1 MEKKLHR
8 IAAAAS
14 VCTVTAL
21 FAACGGGGGGG
32 GGGLYSGKTTPAN
45 ITAESVKST
54 LASVTDIFP
63 SCSATGVTKTALD
76 TTPVLSVVKIAQK
89 MLPPT
94 VAKKSGKSVALLST
108 TAPPTKNGDC
118 GGTLSYPTYSHAGGD
133 TTMSVKWDNYCT
145 TDISTG
151 NKTTLNGTLS
161 AFDDGT
167 PGANG
172 PVTAKL
178 TASIPNLTV
187 VEKNAAGTIISSET
201 ITLSGFEYVPA
212 AGASSSDPTGTIKLS
227 SFEAVDNK
235 NNKQYKLENMNVT
248 TSKVG
253 AGAGADTQVTLSGRI
268 YRGTS
273 GYSDLATE
281 TPLVIDSNE
290 NLKAGAISFSAG
302 THKATLTAVP
312 GTGQTFTA
320 DVDGNPIA
328 GAQLTCSG
336 L

>member
-1 MEKKLHR
+1 MEKGLKR

-45 ITAESVKST
+45 ITADSVKST
-54 LASVTDIFP
+54 LASVTDVFP
-63 SCSATGVTKTALD
+63 SCSATGVTKTALER
-76 TTPVLSVVKIAQK
+76 TPVLSVIKIAQK

-108 TAPPTKNGDC
+108 TAPPAKNGDC
-118 GGTLSYPTYSHAGGD
+118 GGTLSYPTYSHAGGT

-145 TDISTG
+145 TDSSTG

-161 AFDDGT
+161 AVDAGT

-172 PVTAKL
+172 PVTTKL
-178 TASIPNLTV
+178 TANIPNLTM
-187 VEKNAAGTIISSET
+187 VEKNAAGTVISSET
-201 ITLSGFEYVPA
+201 ITMSGFEYLPA

-227 SFEAVDNK
+227 SFEAVDK
-235 NNKQYKLENMNVT
+235 NNKQYKLENMNIV
-248 TSKVG
+248 TSK
-253 AGAGADTQVTLSGRI
+253 AGVDTQVTLSGRI

-273 GYSDLATE
+273 GYSDLTTD

-290 NLKAGAISFSAG
+290 NLKSGAISFSASG
-302 THKATLTAVP
+302 HKATLTAVP

-320 DVDGNPIA
+320 DVDGTPIA
-328 GAQLTCSG
+328 GAQLSCSG